1 MLLAKAVKPQDF
13 DQSSLASL
21 ATTLPEPNS
30 NKGICRV
37 CPLASYHGPY
47 CKVHTNAYNS
57 LYKMAIK
64 NGETESNYQFIRF
77 INIFG
82 TRKKGWAR
90 PGNAVIACSVLV
102 AFLDKFPAGKA
113 ERGKLRGQM
122 VLTSIAKDE
131 GCRLEQLARE
141 VLPLYDFEFVVN
153 QAKLRRGWDLSRA
166 KEMWDELDIVERL
179 GDWEG
184 PPYANKTVANSNMG
198 LLQVIKRSCQD

>member
-21 ATTLPEPNS
+21 ATTLPEPNPD
-30 NKGICRV
+30 KGICRV
-37 CPLASYHGPY
+37 CLTASYHGPY

-64 NGETESNYQFIRF
+64 NGETESYHRF
-77 INIFG
+77 MLFSDIFG

-141 VLPLYDFEFVVN
+141 SLPVYDF
-153 QAKLRRGWDLSRA
+153 
-166 KEMWDELDIVERL
+166 
-179 GDWEG
+179 
-184 PPYANKTVANSNMG
+184 
-198 LLQVIKRSCQD
+198 